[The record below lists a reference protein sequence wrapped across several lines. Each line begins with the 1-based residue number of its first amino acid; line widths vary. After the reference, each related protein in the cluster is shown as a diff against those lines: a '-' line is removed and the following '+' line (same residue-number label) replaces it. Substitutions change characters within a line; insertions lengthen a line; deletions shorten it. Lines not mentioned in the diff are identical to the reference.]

1 MDKESLMKEDEDN
14 ATTFDEKITKQYNEA
29 VKKGF
34 SGTKTEYIAVRDY
47 T

>member
-1 MDKESLMKEDEDN
+1 MDKKSLMKENKDN
-14 ATTFDEKITKQYNEA
+14 ATTFDEKITEQYNEA

-34 SGTKTEYIAVRDY
+34 TGTKAEYIAVRDY